1 MPLDPGS
8 RSVREHDAGVRT
20 WRDAAQSV
28 ARIALSC
35 AIRGNAGP
43 RWVDARSAAGNPL
56 ACRACRGAVRL
67 PSAVRFNDGTEG
79 NVELSDFV
87 HSGSAGIFAAL
98 RDATLFAQARIESG
112 AVTWPGGLDL
122 APDAMHRAIK
132 ARGTWI
138 VE

>member
-1 MPLDPGS
+1 VQAAAP
-8 RSVREHDAGVRT
+8 
-20 WRDAAQSV
+20 WRV
-28 ARIALSC
+28 AHVKVLS
-35 AIRGNAGP
+35 GF
-43 RWVDARSAAGNPL
+43 
-56 ACRACRGAVRL
+56 RL
-67 PSAVRFNDGTEG
+67 HVRFNDGTEG